1 MKEGGIGAWD
11 LTPVF
16 KGKIRNFDLLSYSLN
31 CNYCIYFTGIGFA
44 NLILVFLGNVYYEV
58 ILAWSLRY
66 LFDSFSR
73 ELPWKFC
80 SNKWNSPCCSEQLL
94 YGESYLNLSRS
105 DDLFST

>member
-16 KGKIRNFDLLSYSLN
+16 KGDFKNSIFQIKPKLTYFI
-31 CNYCIYFTGIGFA
+31 IYFSKGIGFA
-44 NLILVFLGNVYYEV
+44 NLIIVFLGNVYYEV

-80 SNKWNSPCCSEQLL
+80 TNKWNSPCCSEQLL
-94 YGESYLNLSRS
+94 YG
-105 DDLFST
+105 